1 MKDLSVLNE
10 WISIIIIPFFFK
22 MWCHSFTLSLLLFNE
37 FSDSEGKGKLYLIEG
52 AKPKKKKSCPCGIY
66 KVIYLQ
72 EMLHYSRN
80 SFQSVMWRV
89 WWNYLGQS
97 HTVKVSDCNVSKN
110 TASSSTETKALSFHR
125 CLLPFRKSF
134 FWHPVHLAAIA
145 VTWRQNSNHV
155 LSAALQSAI
164 VPSENGADCCEE
176 YFITAGCNWWCD

>member
-1 MKDLSVLNE
+1 MKRISHFLSWNE
-10 WISIIIIPFFFK
+10 GFICTKWMNIHHNYPLFFK

-37 FSDSEGKGKLYLIEG
+37 FSHSEGKGKLYLIEG

-72 EMLHYSRN
+72 VMLHYSRN

-89 WWNYLGQS
+89 WWNYLGES
-97 HTVKVSDCNVSKN
+97 HTVKVSYCNVSKN

-134 FWHPVHLAAIA
+134 FDILCI
-145 VTWRQNSNHV
+145 
-155 LSAALQSAI
+155 
-164 VPSENGADCCEE
+164 
-176 YFITAGCNWWCD
+176 